1 MSKKSLSE
9 CGREE
14 LLEIIRSLKKQK
26 KFGLVWED
34 KPEKVAAE
42 CKKKLPVVKEDADKV
57 ISNADVTGPTNLIIE
72 GDNYHTLSVL
82 NYTHAGKID
91 VIYIDPPYN
100 TGNKDFTYNDRYVD
114 KEDSFKHSKWLS
126 FMYKR
131 LLLAKSLLSEKGIIF
146 ISIDD
151 HEQANLKL
159 LCDEIFGEEN
169 KLATIAI
176 VNNLKGRSDDEF
188 FATAHETLMV
198 YARDVREAKI
208 LGLPMSESSSKEY
221 KKFDSISRYK
231 EVSLQKTGKNSRR
244 IDRPK
249 MYYPIYYNP
258 KTTDFSLEMRDGYVE
273 IFPALINGNEGCW
286 RWGKKTFFKNKDTEL
301 VARQVN
307 GIWRIYVKMRDI
319 VDGEKRTT
327 RPKTIWID
335 SKYDTGAGGKALK
348 STLGKSGLFSSPKPP
363 EYLKDIIRIGARNN
377 GVILDF
383 FAGSGTTG
391 QAVLELNKE
400 DGGHRQFILC
410 TNNENG
416 IAEEVTYPRIKAVV
430 EGYGNT
436 KGILANVRYFKTD
449 FVEKDETLDKLR
461 RKLSPACEDMIRIRE
476 GAFDK
481 VIDEDKFK
489 VYRNSRGLTA
499 VIFDRF
505 ELADYIAQIEE
516 LETDAPVHLY
526 VFSYTNYGRPDEL
539 SDNLRHTYESQPI
552 PEGVLEIYKRI
563 FNKGGKR

>member
-1 MSKKSLSE
+1 
-9 CGREE
+9 
-14 LLEIIRSLKKQK
+14 
-26 KFGLVWED
+26 
-34 KPEKVAAE
+34 
-42 CKKKLPVVKEDADKV
+42 
-57 ISNADVTGPTNLIIE
+57 
-72 GDNYHTLSVL
+72 
-82 NYTHAGKID
+82 
-91 VIYIDPPYN
+91 
-100 TGNKDFTYNDRYVD
+100 
-114 KEDSFKHSKWLS
+114 
-126 FMYKR
+126 MYKR

-391 QAVLELNKE
+391 QAVLELNNE

-416 IAEEVTYPRIKAVV
+416 IAEKVTYPRIKAVV

-436 KGILANVRYFKTD
+436 EGIPANVRYFKTD

-516 LETDAPVHLY
+516 LETDTPVHLY
-526 VFSYTNYGRPDEL
+526 AFSYTNYGRLDEL

>member
-9 CGREE
+9 CSREE
-14 LLEIIRSLKKQK
+14 LLEIIKSLKKQK

-34 KPEKVAAE
+34 KPEKVATE
-42 CKKKLPVVKEDADKV
+42 CRQKLPVVKEDVDKV
-57 ISNADVTGPTNLIIE
+57 ISNADVAEPTNLIIE
-72 GDNYHTLSVL
+72 GDNYHALSVL

-126 FMYKR
+126 FMHKR
-131 LLLAKSLLSEKGIIF
+131 LLLAKSLLSEKGTIF

-188 FATAHETLMV
+188 FATAHETLTV
-198 YARDVREAKI
+198 YARNVREAKI

-286 RWGKKTFFKNKDTEL
+286 RWGKKTFFQK
-301 VARQVN
+301 
-307 GIWRIYVKMRDI
+307 
-319 VDGEKRTT
+319 
-327 RPKTIWID
+327 
-335 SKYDTGAGGKALK
+335 
-348 STLGKSGLFSSPKPP
+348 
-363 EYLKDIIRIGARNN
+363 
-377 GVILDF
+377 
-383 FAGSGTTG
+383 
-391 QAVLELNKE
+391 
-400 DGGHRQFILC
+400 
-410 TNNENG
+410 
-416 IAEEVTYPRIKAVV
+416 
-430 EGYGNT
+430 
-436 KGILANVRYFKTD
+436 
-449 FVEKDETLDKLR
+449 
-461 RKLSPACEDMIRIRE
+461 
-476 GAFDK
+476 
-481 VIDEDKFK
+481 
-489 VYRNSRGLTA
+489 
-499 VIFDRF
+499 
-505 ELADYIAQIEE
+505 
-516 LETDAPVHLY
+516 
-526 VFSYTNYGRPDEL
+526 
-539 SDNLRHTYESQPI
+539 
-552 PEGVLEIYKRI
+552 
-563 FNKGGKR
+563 

>member
-1 MSKKSLSE
+1 
-9 CGREE
+9 
-14 LLEIIRSLKKQK
+14 
-26 KFGLVWED
+26 
-34 KPEKVAAE
+34 
-42 CKKKLPVVKEDADKV
+42 
-57 ISNADVTGPTNLIIE
+57 
-72 GDNYHTLSVL
+72 
-82 NYTHAGKID
+82 
-91 VIYIDPPYN
+91 
-100 TGNKDFTYNDRYVD
+100 
-114 KEDSFKHSKWLS
+114 
-126 FMYKR
+126 
-131 LLLAKSLLSEKGIIF
+131 
-146 ISIDD
+146 
-151 HEQANLKL
+151 
-159 LCDEIFGEEN
+159 
-169 KLATIAI
+169 
-176 VNNLKGRSDDEF
+176 
-188 FATAHETLMV
+188 
-198 YARDVREAKI
+198 
-208 LGLPMSESSSKEY
+208 
-221 KKFDSISRYK
+221 
-231 EVSLQKTGKNSRR
+231 
-244 IDRPK
+244 
-249 MYYPIYYNP
+249 
-258 KTTDFSLEMRDGYVE
+258 VE
-273 IFPALINGNEGCW
+273 IFPALINGNEGRW

-436 KGILANVRYFKTD
+436 EGILANVRYFKTD

-489 VYRNSRGLTA
+489 VYRNSR
-499 VIFDRF
+499 
-505 ELADYIAQIEE
+505 AQIEE

-526 VFSYTNYGRPDEL
+526 VFSYTNYGRLDEL

-563 FNKGGKR
+563 FNKGGKRWT